1 MNNQQAMFITRTGK
15 VTIENGRILVQGFN
29 SENTSC
35 RELVILA
42 AAWAL
47 GELQREMLKTIERPG
62 AGSIFLVEL
71 DEETEGS

>member
-1 MNNQQAMFITRTGK
+1 MNNQEAMFITRTGK

-62 AGSIFLVEL
+62 AGSIFLVEP

>member
-1 MNNQQAMFITRTGK
+1 MNNHEAMFITRTGK
-15 VTIENGRILVQGFN
+15 VTIENGRILVQGFD

-62 AGSIFLVEL
+62 AGNIFMVEP
-71 DEETEGS
+71 DEESAGL